1 MEEDPLIINKNNK
14 YEKIISNM
22 EESIESMIL
31 FRSLY
36 LIKKK
41 FEIYKSNINK
51 IYLDY
56 NINKSKRIDAL
67 GSYQIDINFF
77 DNVLFSILKETNL
90 FILEISSPKDIFLSY
105 FLITSQKAEHMN
117 LIIRNIKNELIQKNL
132 NSKYN
137 KIFYD
142 KKIKPLFN
150 TKVKINIE
158 IEQTE
163 NNFDEENN
171 NISEEIIIKE
181 KIIVEY
187 NKKGKIIKTF
197 DELLT
202 ENEKN
207 INDMKNKQL
216 ENNKNEIEKIEN
228 NINIINSNDN
238 LKKNNN
244 ILFIETL
251 PLIIA
256 DYLQEHKNFAVVEIE
271 EEFSK
276 ELDLLFNKDLL
287 IKINKYDEFV
297 KKYKNYNNNTNIISK
312 ELKQYS
318 LQLKQI
324 QKNITLY
331 EQIIVDK
338 KMKNE
343 NTLFL
348 EDMLNKLVEKE
359 TYVQQKINERKQNIY
374 SLNKNEQNI
383 NKIKSYNYFNSL
395 DLSPI
400 KNINFNNNI
409 NNNVNNN
416 INLKSNI
423 HILSIKNPKLI
434 NESKISNNNKN
445 NKNNSSSILITS
457 QNNNLLLN
465 TKNSILNNTSK
476 KIKLKTELTEEKIQS
491 SLTEIFLYYST
502 LINVENNNINN
513 IESDNDITNKSII
526 LSNYYKFCY
535 DFKIPLLKPKINEI
549 FKKYSISNINNN
561 DIYEMDFDKFKSSLI
576 EISLVINSIY
586 KEKLLKKIS
595 EKKNIINYMELKEC
609 QRQEE
614 EKNHNKFTERITG
627 GIAKKAM
634 EQNQFDYISKH
645 KKIMEEIT
653 KYELDYEKECKKS
666 EKEILYHFYKYL
678 GIHNSNYKNKLKNIK
693 TNYFLNDF
701 KITNGINSG
710 LKTIDIQRNKV
721 PKLRI
726 SKSNLNNKSSIYQD
740 TLNNNNYKENKIINI
755 KKLNNYNENNI
766 LKISNISNQKL
777 SSSKIFQNSNKI
789 NWNQLNNIYFEY
801 NPIYENKINNI
812 ENNEYN
818 MEDGNIKY
826 INNKKLIKNHSAL
839 DLKGITNKDS
849 ILPPILTNNNIRN
862 ENNLR
867 YYEVNNSTQKT
878 IELKNKNDS
887 IYNNE
892 D

>member
-117 LIIRNIKNELIQKNL
+117 LIIQNIKNELIQKNL

-287 IKINKYDEFV
+287 IKINEYDEFV

-400 KNINFNNNI
+400 KNINFNN
-409 NNNVNNN
+409 
-416 INLKSNI
+416 
-423 HILSIKNPKLI
+423 
-434 NESKISNNNKN
+434 
-445 NKNNSSSILITS
+445 
-457 QNNNLLLN
+457 
-465 TKNSILNNTSK
+465 
-476 KIKLKTELTEEKIQS
+476 
-491 SLTEIFLYYST
+491 
-502 LINVENNNINN
+502 
-513 IESDNDITNKSII
+513 
-526 LSNYYKFCY
+526 
-535 DFKIPLLKPKINEI
+535 
-549 FKKYSISNINNN
+549 
-561 DIYEMDFDKFKSSLI
+561 
-576 EISLVINSIY
+576 
-586 KEKLLKKIS
+586 KLL
-595 EKKNIINYMELKEC
+595 
-609 QRQEE
+609 
-614 EKNHNKFTERITG
+614 F
-627 GIAKKAM
+627 
-634 EQNQFDYISKH
+634 
-645 KKIMEEIT
+645 
-653 KYELDYEKECKKS
+653 
-666 EKEILYHFYKYL
+666 
-678 GIHNSNYKNKLKNIK
+678 
-693 TNYFLNDF
+693 
-701 KITNGINSG
+701 
-710 LKTIDIQRNKV
+710 
-721 PKLRI
+721 
-726 SKSNLNNKSSIYQD
+726 
-740 TLNNNNYKENKIINI
+740 
-755 KKLNNYNENNI
+755 
-766 LKISNISNQKL
+766 
-777 SSSKIFQNSNKI
+777 
-789 NWNQLNNIYFEY
+789 
-801 NPIYENKINNI
+801 
-812 ENNEYN
+812 
-818 MEDGNIKY
+818 
-826 INNKKLIKNHSAL
+826 
-839 DLKGITNKDS
+839 
-849 ILPPILTNNNIRN
+849 
-862 ENNLR
+862 
-867 YYEVNNSTQKT
+867 
-878 IELKNKNDS
+878 
-887 IYNNE
+887 
-892 D
+892 